1 MRRST
6 SGSATSGRVEAL
18 KSNKGTPQQEEEGT
32 GTTQNEK
39 QAQAALVTAKH
50 KEMAFANTIGI
61 QSIITNA
68 NAATGDQALVFINL
82 DLLRQRFFT
91 HVWGREGG
99 RKSSSGVPFAN
110 WLFENPRV
118 HHFTDDVT
126 QQNIRDA
133 VAELDFAIRQSSLGF
148 QISYAGKSPSEIY
161 AFILQILVKFNVI
174 TWALAKLLLVWSP
187 ATHCIEEDAAQ
198 SSEGNIPVKV
208 LSKATFYSR
217 FVDLYSKAHTA
228 QWALW
233 LKYFEEPSTYCFNL
247 ALSNV
252 YSPSLGLRRGL
263 FPGASMAGSMPQPQ
277 RGPRGLEFLY
287 CEISSLGH
295 FEGLCLRY
303 NN

>member
-1 MRRST
+1 
-6 SGSATSGRVEAL
+6 VEAL
-18 KSNKGTPQQEEEGT
+18 RSNKGTQQEEKGT
-32 GTTQNEK
+32 GTSQNEK
-39 QAQAALVTAKH
+39 QANAALDTAKH

-61 QSIITNA
+61 QSTITAA
-68 NAATGDQALVFINL
+68 NQATGDQALVFIDL

-99 RKSSSGVPFAN
+99 RKSSTVVPFAT
-110 WLFENPRV
+110 WLFHNPRV
-118 HHFTDDVT
+118 NNFPDDFT

-133 VAELDFAIRQSSLGF
+133 VAELDFAIRQSSQGF
-148 QISYAGKSPSEIY
+148 QISHAGKGPSEIY
-161 AFILQILVKFNVI
+161 AIILQLLVKFNVI

-233 LKYFEEPSTYCFNL
+233 LKYFEEPSTYCFNM

-252 YSPSLGLRRGL
+252 YSPSLGVRRGL
-263 FPGASMAGSMPQPQ
+263 FPGTSMAGFMPQPQ
-277 RGPRGLEFLY
+277 RGPRGLDFLY
-287 CEISSLGH
+287 CEISSLDH
-295 FEGLCLRY
+295 FEGLSFRY
-303 NN
+303 NK